1 MNRIYACPVAD
12 VPEGEALRIDTS
24 PVIALFN
31 VGGEFYAIND
41 RCSHG
46 NASMSEGYLEDDAT
60 VECPLHAASFCLK
73 TGKALCLPATDPLT
87 TYPVHVEGGDI
98 FIDLVRRTVGIGR
111 CCYVVLIQIVD
122 GDVELMRHITASV
135 VCP

>member
-1 MNRIYACPVAD
+1 MSRVFACSATELPD
-12 VPEGEALRIDTS
+12 GEALRLETS

-87 TYPVHVEGGDI
+87 TYAVYVEGSDVFVDI
-98 FIDLVRRTVGIGR
+98 PEDAR
-111 CCYVVLIQIVD
+111 
-122 GDVELMRHITASV
+122 
-135 VCP
+135 

>member
-46 NASMSEGYLEDDAT
+46 NASMSEGYIWKMTPRWSARYT
-60 VECPLHAASFCLK
+60 P
-73 TGKALCLPATDPLT
+73 
-87 TYPVHVEGGDI
+87 PV
-98 FIDLVRRTVGIGR
+98 F
-111 CCYVVLIQIVD
+111 
-122 GDVELMRHITASV
+122 A
-135 VCP
+135 

>member
-1 MNRIYACPVAD
+1 MSRVFACPVGD
-12 VPEGEALRIDTS
+12 LPEGEALRLDTS

-73 TGKALCLPATDPLT
+73 TGRGLCETAAEPLT
-87 TYPVHVEGGDI
+87 PYAV
-98 FIDLVRRTVGIGR
+98 
-111 CCYVVLIQIVD
+111 YVD
-122 GDVELMRHITASV
+122 GSDVDVDTPEDAR
-135 VCP
+135 

>member
-1 MNRIYACPVAD
+1 MSRVYACPVGD
-12 VPEGEALRIDTS
+12 LPEGEALRLDTS

-60 VECPLHAASFCLK
+60 VECPLHAASFCLR
-73 TGKALCLPATDPLT
+73 TSKAFCLHAPDPLT
-87 TYPVHVEGGDI
+87 TYAV
-98 FIDLVRRTVGIGR
+98 
-111 CCYVVLIQIVD
+111 YVD
-122 GDVELMRHITASV
+122 GSDVFVDIPEDAR
-135 VCP
+135 

>member
-41 RCSHG
+41 RCSQKG
-46 NASMSEGYLEDDAT
+46 IWKMTPRWSARYT
-60 VECPLHAASFCLK
+60 P
-73 TGKALCLPATDPLT
+73 
-87 TYPVHVEGGDI
+87 PV
-98 FIDLVRRTVGIGR
+98 F
-111 CCYVVLIQIVD
+111 
-122 GDVELMRHITASV
+122 A
-135 VCP
+135 

>member
-1 MNRIYACPVAD
+1 MSRVYACPVGD
-12 VPEGEALRIDTS
+12 LPEGEALRLDTS

-60 VECPLHAASFCLK
+60 VECPLHAASF
-73 TGKALCLPATDPLT
+73 LPENRQGVVSTRHRSANHLRS
-87 TYPVHVEGGDI
+87 I
-98 FIDLVRRTVGIGR
+98 CGR
-111 CCYVVLIQIVD
+111 
-122 GDVELMRHITASV
+122 
-135 VCP
+135 

>member
-60 VECPLHAASFCLK
+60 VECQF
-73 TGKALCLPATDPLT
+73 LPENGESVMPA
-87 TYPVHVEGGDI
+87 
-98 FIDLVRRTVGIGR
+98 
-111 CCYVVLIQIVD
+111 
-122 GDVELMRHITASV
+122 RHRSAHHLSSTR
-135 VCP
+135 

>member
-73 TGKALCLPATDPLT
+73 TGKALCLPAPIRS
-87 TYPVHVEGGDI
+87 P
-98 FIDLVRRTVGIGR
+98 
-111 CCYVVLIQIVD
+111 LIQYT
-122 GDVELMRHITASV
+122 LKV
-135 VCP
+135 VTFSSTYRRRSHERSA